1 MAGGND
7 PPRWVKS
14 PHPPTEFYFRPNTGS
29 RWRGPRDNRTWVP
42 AMDAPFDFP
51 PPPDD
56 FADCDP
62 DVAMPAAPPTGVSHF
77 GGVAS
82 LPPSTTGPIVP
93 MPPQPGPPPVRMEPP
108 RRTPEPTT
116 PVQRA
121 EPPSRWNGANPY
133 SGSSGYSGPF
143 AHTIAVRDRGRYINR
158 PVEYPR
164 TEDSASRH
172 RDNDGHCVDEW
183 RSDYA
188 RRGPD
193 YPHREYDDRNHDDRD
208 DRDYRSSSTRT
219 LSPRAPRTD
228 PLRPFKIRRDLSRF
242 FASARSGPAQSVPPA
257 QAAPSAPPTPFVALP
272 APDVLAA
279 PRDSNGLPIYP
290 EEPVPDDVS
299 EYAGSDEESDEDT
312 PEFNAKLRKW
322 HNRERIRQQDVAR
335 DAAKGTKALPSTPP
349 AMDPAR
355 TGYWGSL
362 TYATIAEVRC
372 LLRWMRGRCPLARAM
387 FLHLT
392 RWYGHQPQLPR
403 PDGIQYLMRAQNT
416 AESSW
421 LVATT
426 GNSTPLSRRRTNTN
440 VHPRHSRN
448 ERRKYAAK
456 LRTAGA
462 NDQDP
467 VSRGDRDEPMPIA
480 PAPRAHRQSYLGSS
494 PLPPNYMHHTE
505 GPPERGVHMGPATH
519 LDDVMSDLASRSPL
533 MWSEVIRRED
543 GTWPTDD
550 TPTRPLEDDVL
561 ADRFTHFIGPIR
573 EHGSIHRTL
582 FEQMQMA
589 LRGQW
594 EPASEPL
601 EHYTYDELNM
611 TPSMALSYVL
621 QHGIHIGSAE
631 LRALQ
636 SYAAS
641 WWNRREGST
650 DPTAQLFRAEPRSVM
665 DVLSMPDT
673 HITEWRAIQHGPL
686 REGQST
692 SYSRHPTGRGISA
705 SAHAPAPPPA
715 ITPMVDEEMPAQDK
729 EPGELED
736 PEGVLDA
743 ALEVP
748 LPDSTLLSPTDTLH
762 AETVH
767 SSVAYARTDIE

>member
-1 MAGGND
+1 
-7 PPRWVKS
+7 
-14 PHPPTEFYFRPNTGS
+14 
-29 RWRGPRDNRTWVP
+29 
-42 AMDAPFDFP
+42 MDAPLDFP
-51 PPPDD
+51 PPLDN

-62 DVAMPAAPPTGVSHF
+62 DVAMPVAPPTGVSHF

-82 LPPSTTGPIVP
+82 LPQSTTGPIVP
-93 MPPQPGPPPVRMEPP
+93 MPPQPGPPLARMEPP
-108 RRTPEPTT
+108 RRTLDPTY

-121 EPPSRWNGANPY
+121 ETPSRWNGSNPY

-143 AHTIAVRDRGRYINR
+143 AHMIAVRDHGRYINR
-158 PVEYPR
+158 PVEPPR
-164 TEDSASRH
+164 TEDLASWR
-172 RDNDGHCVDEW
+172 RDDDGHRVDEW

-193 YPHREYDDRNHDDRD
+193 YPRREYDDRNRDDRD
-208 DRDYRSSSTRT
+208 DRVYRSSSTRT

-228 PLRPFKIRRDLSRF
+228 VRSGYANSLDSQTRRDNQC
-242 FASARSGPAQSVPPA
+242 AATQAIQDKARSEQVLRERALRSRSPSDKARSVPPA
-257 QAAPSAPPTPFVALP
+257 PATNPALSTPFVARP
-272 APDVLAA
+272 A
-279 PRDSNGLPIYP
+279 PRDSNRLPIYP

-322 HNRERIRQQDVAR
+322 RNRERIRQQDVAR
-335 DAAKGTKALPSTPP
+335 DAAKGTKARPTTPP

-362 TYATIAEVRC
+362 TYATMAEVRC

-403 PDGIQYLMRAQNT
+403 PDGIQYLMRAQNA

-426 GNSTPLSRRRTNTN
+426 GDSTPRSRRRTSAN
-440 VHPRHSRN
+440 VQPRRSRN
-448 ERRKYAAK
+448 DRRKYAAK
-456 LRTAGA
+456 LRTTGA
-462 NDQDP
+462 NDQGPAEDE
-467 VSRGDRDEPMPIA
+467 RDEPMPIA
-480 PAPRAHRQSYLGSS
+480 PAAQTHRQSYLGSS
-494 PLPPNYMHHTE
+494 PLPPNYVHHID

-519 LDDVMSDLASRSPL
+519 LDDVMSDLANRSPL
-533 MWSEVIRRED
+533 MWSEAIRRED

-550 TPTRPLEDDVL
+550 TPARLLEDDVL

-573 EHGSIHRTL
+573 EHGSIHRARFRELMLTSLSIPGL
-582 FEQMQMA
+582 FERMA

-601 EHYTYDELNM
+601 EHYTYNGLNM

-621 QHGIHIGSAE
+621 QHGIHVGSSE

-641 WWNRREGST
+641 WRNRREGST
-650 DPTAQLFRAEPRSVM
+650 DPMAQLFHAEPRSVM

-673 HITEWRAIQHGPL
+673 RITEWRAMQHGPL
-686 REGQST
+686 REGQTT
-692 SYSRHPTGRGISA
+692 SYPRHPTG
-705 SAHAPAPPPA
+705 
-715 ITPMVDEEMPAQDK
+715 
-729 EPGELED
+729 
-736 PEGVLDA
+736 
-743 ALEVP
+743 
-748 LPDSTLLSPTDTLH
+748 
-762 AETVH
+762 
-767 SSVAYARTDIE
+767 